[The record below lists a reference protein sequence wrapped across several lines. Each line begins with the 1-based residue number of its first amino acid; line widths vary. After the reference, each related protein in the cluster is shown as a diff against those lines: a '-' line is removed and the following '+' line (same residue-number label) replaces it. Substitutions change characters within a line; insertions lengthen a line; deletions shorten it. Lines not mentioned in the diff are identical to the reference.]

1 VSHGSIGRS
10 GDSATVPPAVDN
22 CRREENL
29 YDNAM
34 GTSRYDDR
42 QRRTSESDG
51 GSDWGRENPSTRN
64 GQRRKFSSSKRRGRH
79 HGDSSDDDS
88 DRSASPSTR
97 RQAVPDRRG
106 RCSERRLRSPRREER
121 QQSKVEMRQEVSQA
135 READSSVQYTGTPRA
150 RFGFTVGA
158 KLGTYDGSA
167 CLETFIAR
175 FNNCARYFKWDEE
188 DKLFQLCASL
198 SGPAGQILWDT
209 GTQTTADEVMRL
221 LRNRFASIN
230 QAERFCAEL
239 RARKRKPGESLQ
251 KLYQDICRLMFLAYP
266 GPTSELSNN
275 VARDAFL
282 EALDNSSLRVRI
294 LKKEPVNLDDALKL
308 ACRLEAFD
316 KSASQEATNA
326 STDARRDKKFL
337 KAASGGNYQQTSAGD
352 RQWLDDMKQLQDSL
366 HECCSQVTQCRQE
379 LEAMKQSQIQ
389 PPVPPVAVGWT
400 PVGSAFQSPLSMSY
414 DASGASQVPQHP
426 VEQAGGKTGT
436 ACHRCGQE
444 GHWARSCPL
453 GRDQKSGRWGK
464 TSQPSGEQADK
475 PKIQPLSYIK
485 GKADVY
491 LPVNLFG
498 RKALVLLDT
507 GCDTSVIGRNLLP
520 TDVEIRTLF
529 AANKMEITLLNEV
542 HTVFSVAGQ
551 EYSADVVV
559 TEAIKKLIL
568 GIDWLAS
575 KACRWD
581 FEHARLGLGD
591 RWVCLQSR
599 PRRSQVRR
607 IYAEESMAV
616 PAWSQVDFC
625 RYESRGRVYV
635 RQKTA

>member
-1 VSHGSIGRS
+1 
-10 GDSATVPPAVDN
+10 
-22 CRREENL
+22 
-29 YDNAM
+29 
-34 GTSRYDDR
+34 
-42 QRRTSESDG
+42 
-51 GSDWGRENPSTRN
+51 
-64 GQRRKFSSSKRRGRH
+64 
-79 HGDSSDDDS
+79 
-88 DRSASPSTR
+88 
-97 RQAVPDRRG
+97 
-106 RCSERRLRSPRREER
+106 
-121 QQSKVEMRQEVSQA
+121 MRQEVSQA

-551 EYSADVVV
+551 EYFADVVV

-616 PAWSQVDFC
+616 PAWSQVDLPVRVTWPSLRPAENSLMVEPTTVKENVITAQTLLDKDTFRSAVRVINLSDDSCKIKEGLCLAQCCPTRGPHAAREGILCGLPSSHTNCSFGLVISQMKSTCKIQQCLMVFC
-625 RYESRGRVYV
+625 VSKF
-635 RQKTA
+635 QKNERICGFH